1 MPTDMPVE
9 IAVDILRGIKDYL
22 SEVGGAL
29 VGGHTIFNPWP
40 LSGGEV
46 TAIAHPSQI
55 VYQRGARAGDVLVL
69 TKPLGTQPA
78 MAVYRSVKEPET
90 RELVLSVLSE
100 KEAEELV
107 RKAIGF
113 MTQSNKPVAEAMREV
128 KPNAATDVTGF
139 GLVGHAGNMARESGV
154 DVEIQFLPV
163 MRGAVQVSELFGYGL
178 ERGEA
183 AETSGGI
190 LASLPKEKV
199 DEFLGELK
207 KRGVTAYIVGEIKRG
222 EGKVTV
228 KRDVEMIEV

>member
-1 MPTDMPVE
+1 MPVE

-22 SEVGGAL
+22 DEVGGAF

-46 TAIAHPSQI
+46 TAIAHPNQI
-55 VYQRGARAGDVLVL
+55 VYQRGAEVGDVLVL

-78 MAVYRSVKEPET
+78 MAVYRTMKDPET
-90 RELVLSVLSE
+90 CEIVLSVLSR

-107 RKAIGF
+107 KKAIRF
-113 MTQSNKPVAEAMREV
+113 MTKPNKSVAEAMQEV

-139 GLVGHAGNMARESGV
+139 GLVGHAENIAKESGV
-154 DVEIQFLPV
+154 DIE
-163 MRGAVQVSELFGYGL
+163 VQAIPLMKNAIRVSELFGYGL

-190 LASLPKEKV
+190 LAALPRERV
-199 DEFLGELK
+199 DEFMDALRR
-207 KRGVTAYIVGEIKRG
+207 RGVTAYVVGQAKQG
-222 EGKVTV
+222 GGKVTV
-228 KRDVEMIEV
+228 KPDVEIIEV

>member
-1 MPTDMPVE
+1 MPVE

-22 SEVGGAL
+22 DEVKGLL

-46 TAIAHPSQI
+46 TAIAHPNQI
-55 VYQRGARAGDVLVL
+55 VYQRGARPGDVLVL

-78 MAVYRSVKEPET
+78 MAVYRTMRDPET
-90 RELVLSVLSE
+90 CDLVLTVLSK

-107 RKAIGF
+107 EKAIKF
-113 MTQSNKPVAEAMREV
+113 MITPNKAVAEVMQEV

-139 GLVGHAGNMARESGV
+139 GLVGHAENIAKESNV
-154 DVEIQFLPV
+154 DIEIQVLPV
-163 MRGAVQVSELFGYGL
+163 MKGAIQISEIFSYGL

-190 LASLPKEKV
+190 LTTVPSKQAEDFIDALKERKV
-199 DEFLGELK
+199 DG
-207 KRGVTAYIVGEIKRG
+207 YIIGRVK
-222 EGKVTV
+222 EGGGKAVISQ
-228 KRDVEMIEV
+228 DVEVVEV